1 MKDKGVSLKECIRR
15 IKLAI
20 TCFDEA
26 IISTIHG
33 FCNRV
38 LAENSFETR
47 SLFDV
52 ELDKASKEMALEE
65 FMSIGGKGLF
75 PFIRFWRQQHQPKR

>member
-1 MKDKGVSLKECIRR
+1 MKDKGVPLKECIRR

-38 LAENSFETR
+38 LAENSFETQ

-52 ELDKASKEMALEE
+52 ELDKASKEMALEGVYE
-65 FMSIGGKGLF
+65 YWRE
-75 PFIRFWRQQHQPKR
+75 RFVSVHPVLAQQHQPKR